1 MIEDISIMKTL
12 PNMRVLSTSDD
23 IQTKWAVEEISKMQ
37 GPFYLR
43 LCRLNSPIIYD
54 ENTKF
59 EIGKAIQ
66 FGEGKDATL
75 ITTGITTSEA
85 LKAQKELK
93 KHGIGVR
100 VLDIHTI
107 KPIDKD
113 AIIKCA
119 IETNRIITIEDHNVI
134 GGLGSS
140 VSDVLCEYCPKKIEK
155 MGIQD
160 TFGKS
165 GNAMELMKYFNIDC
179 ESIIKKFL

>member
-1 MIEDISIMKTL
+1 MKTL

-23 IQTKWAVEEISKMQ
+23 IQTRWAAQEIAKQ
-37 GPFYLR
+37 KGPFYLR
-43 LCRLNSPIIYD
+43 LCRLKSPVIYD
-54 ENTKF
+54 KNTKF

-66 FGEGKDATL
+66 FGDGRDATL

-85 LKAQKELK
+85 LKAQKILK
-93 KHGIGVR
+93 EHGIDVR

-119 IETNRIITIEDHNVI
+119 IDTNRIITIEDHNII

-140 VSDVLCEYCPKKIEK
+140 VCDVLCENHPKKVEK

-160 TFGKS
+160 VFGKS
-165 GNAMELMKYFNIDC
+165 GDAKELMRYFMIDC
-179 ESIIKKFL
+179 DSIVKKFL